1 MAVDPRQVLAGLLT
15 VSMFAMVGNMIK
27 RDHFDSIEV
36 SLQDVSGVPVDVFK
50 AEEKSITHAL
60 RLSEGHRKKR
70 NQELKPCWNRP
81 VSKDVEQSRG
91 YITFSL
97 RSGPEYHVLQV
108 TDAVVIARYLGATL
122 VLPDI
127 RGRKLGQQ
135 RNFREMYDAGKFIH
149 SLSGVV
155 NVADQLPA
163 EVAAQMPS
171 LVRVPHGVSE
181 DFITQNIKP
190 IFQTSHYLR
199 LASYFTSVD
208 WRRREKRNGDL
219 DSTAC
224 LAMFGSLELKQGI
237 AEAADGVVDRLRT
250 LSRNIGS
257 RFIAIDLRS
266 DALEKRGCKESDG
279 RSKACYGARET
290 AEFLRRIGF
299 NGDNPI
305 YVTQTR
311 WDESLDPL
319 REFFP
324 RSYTKDDLMPAEK
337 KGELVSSG
345 SEVERALDLLVC
357 AQSDVFVPAISGLF
371 YGNVAGRRIASGR
384 PEMVVPSRGPPFSA
398 RASDFVSSYV
408 SRKNHVAYSC
418 YC

>member
-1 MAVDPRQVLAGLLT
+1 MLW
-15 VSMFAMVGNMIK
+15 
-27 RDHFDSIEV
+27 
-36 SLQDVSGVPVDVFK
+36 SLQDIWAPHWCSLTS
-50 AEEKSITHAL
+50 EEESLVNRGIASLISVCSSSANPESDRTEAF
-60 RLSEGHRKKR
+60 SCGHVY
-70 NQELKPCWNRP
+70 L
-81 VSKDVEQSRG
+81 VKDS
-91 YITFSL
+91 
-97 RSGPEYHVLQV
+97 HHC
-108 TDAVVIARYLGATL
+108 
-122 VLPDI
+122 
-127 RGRKLGQQ
+127 

-324 RSYTKDDLMPAEK
+324 RSYTK
-337 KGELVSSG
+337 VSSL
-345 SEVERALDLLVC
+345 SQRLQDHT
-357 AQSDVFVPAISGLF
+357 AITAFCFRG
-371 YGNVAGRRIASGR
+371 VAGRSDACGEERWVGQLRERSGESTWPPCLCPKR
-384 PEMVVPSRGPPFSA
+384 CVRACNFWSVLRERGREEDSFGPPGNGGAIS
-398 RASDFVSSYV
+398 RAAFLRQSFWFRLELCLQEEPRCVLVLLLTPFAVISSTAALWLFDH
-408 SRKNHVAYSC
+408 RKRVAVLMNVYGIIKAIVC
-418 YC
+418 QK

>member
-1 MAVDPRQVLAGLLT
+1 MHACPQ
-15 VSMFAMVGNMIK
+15 
-27 RDHFDSIEV
+27 V
-36 SLQDVSGVPVDVFK
+36 SLQDVSGVTVDVFK
-50 AEEKSITHAL
+50 AEETSITHAL
-60 RLSEGHRKKR
+60 RASQGHR
-70 NQELKPCWNRP
+70 ELKPCWNRP
-81 VSKDVEQSRG
+81 VSKDVDQSQG

-127 RGRKLGQQ
+127 RGRKLGRQRYCFFDFSIALPLQ
-135 RNFREMYDAGKFIH
+135 ILNPIEQKLCSCCRMWLVKYSHHCRNFRDMYDADKFVH

-155 NVADQLPA
+155 NVVDQLPA

-181 DFITQNIKP
+181 DFIVQNIEP
-190 IFQTSHYLR
+190 IFQTGHYLR

-237 AEAADGVVDRLRT
+237 AEAADGVVERLRT

-257 RFIAIDLRS
+257 RRFIAIDLRS

-279 RSKACYGARET
+279 RSKACFGARET

-299 NGDNPI
+299 NGDDPI

-319 REFFP
+319 KEFFP
-324 RSYTKDDLMPAEK
+324 RSYTK
-337 KGELVSSG
+337 VSSL
-345 SEVERALDLLVC
+345 SHRLQDHT
-357 AQSDVFVPAISGLF
+357 AITAFRFRG
-371 YGNVAGRRIASGR
+371 VAGRSDACGEERGLGQLREPSG
-384 PEMVVPSRGPPFSA
+384 E
-398 RASDFVSSYV
+398 SS
-408 SRKNHVAYSC
+408 
-418 YC
+418 

>member
-36 SLQDVSGVPVDVFK
+36 SLQDVSGVTVDVFK
-50 AEEKSITHAL
+50 AEETSITHAL
-60 RLSEGHRKKR
+60 RASQGQR
-70 NQELKPCWNRP
+70 ELKPCWNRP
-81 VSKDVEQSRG
+81 VSKDVDQSQG

-127 RGRKLGQQ
+127 RGGRQ
-135 RNFREMYDAGKFIH
+135 RNFRDMYDADKFVH

-155 NVADQLPA
+155 NVVDQLPA

-181 DFITQNIKP
+181 DFIVQNIEP
-190 IFQTSHYLR
+190 IFQTGHYLR

-237 AEAADGVVDRLRT
+237 AEAADGVVERLRT

-257 RFIAIDLRS
+257 RRFIAIDLRS

-279 RSKACYGARET
+279 RSKACFGARET

-299 NGDNPI
+299 NGDDPI

-319 REFFP
+319 KEFFP

-337 KGELVSSG
+337 KGDLVSSG
-345 SEVERALDLLVC
+345 SQVERALDLLVC

-371 YGNVAGRRIASGR
+371 YANVAGRRIASGR
-384 PEMVVPSRGPPFSA
+384 PEMVVPSRGPPPFSA
-398 RASDFVSSYV
+398 TASDFISSYV